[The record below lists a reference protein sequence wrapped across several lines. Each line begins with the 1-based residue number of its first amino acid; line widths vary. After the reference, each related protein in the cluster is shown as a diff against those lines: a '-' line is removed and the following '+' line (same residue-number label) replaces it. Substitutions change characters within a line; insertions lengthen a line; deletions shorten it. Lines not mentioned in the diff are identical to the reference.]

1 MPDETGDYLI
11 IPKASKT
18 LDCSGLLGPLPVI
31 KVSAAI
37 KRIKIGQVLKL
48 IATDQGAPLD
58 MMAWSRLTGHTL
70 LDSSEEAGK
79 FVFYFQ
85 RLK

>member
-11 IPKASKT
+11 IPRAAKI

-37 KRIKIGQVLKL
+37 KQIKIGQVLQL
-48 IATDQGAPLD
+48 IATDPGAPLD
-58 MMAWSRLTGHTL
+58 MAAWSRLTGHAL

-79 FVFYFQ
+79 LIFYFQ
-85 RLK
+85 RLE

>member
-1 MPDETGDYLI
+1 MGSDNEDYII
-11 IPKASKT
+11 IPRPSKI

-31 KVSAAI
+31 KTSAAI
-37 KRIKIGQVLKL
+37 KQIEVGQILQM
-48 IATDQGAPLD
+48 ITTDPGAPRD
-58 MMAWSRLTGHTL
+58 MVAWSHLTGTAL
-70 LDSSEEAGK
+70 LDSRQEADQ